1 MKSRTTNNRGN
12 SRLDFGLS
20 EKMRSRSKRA
30 QVTIF
35 VIIAL
40 IIIALVV
47 LFLILKQEKV
57 SDLGGKPEQNP
68 ESFLDL
74 CLKDEL
80 RNVIMKIE
88 EQGGYLEPTLYKE
101 FMFEGDSAP
110 SKMAYLCYYNGYCL
124 PCVNQVPFI
133 HKQVEKEIKAD
144 LKQKVADC
152 IGELGQSFRDGGYTV
167 EVRHASGDFNVN
179 LFPDSVVININ
190 GEIVLTKSGESSV
203 EKDFRVKQP
212 SKISGLL
219 DVVQRA
225 IDDESSTL
233 NCEFNYVDYPTLY
246 PEYNIRKFISNDGSE
261 IYVIEEESTR
271 EKFKFAVRGCVW
283 PPGEGACDSEEGVL
297 P

>member
-1 MKSRTTNNRGN
+1 
-12 SRLDFGLS
+12 
-20 EKMRSRSKRA
+20 
-30 QVTIF
+30 
-35 VIIAL
+35 
-40 IIIALVV
+40 
-47 LFLILKQEKV
+47 
-57 SDLGGKPEQNP
+57 
-68 ESFLDL
+68 
-74 CLKDEL
+74 
-80 RNVIMKIE
+80 
-88 EQGGYLEPTLYKE
+88 
-101 FMFEGDSAP
+101 MFKGDSAP
-110 SKMAYLCYYNGYCL
+110 SKMAYLCYYNDYCF

-219 DVVQRA
+219 DVVQRV